1 MASIDGPV
9 MNNMMKVNLYQDI
22 ASVLGNISLKV
33 RLLFWFLVTRKVSN
47 LQFNLRWIISV
58 KKLRIAKACLN
69 PKQMKEF

>member
-58 KKLRIAKACLN
+58 KKLRIAKVCLN